1 VISFA
6 LSAAV
11 TRYVTVALIT
21 LCFAEVEVNSGVYLE
36 HLPAVKLYEASSPLL
51 FYVNL
56 TKLINV
62 YCPVP
67 CNVVMCDVLRKPEF
81 IPFTMQP
88 QETDGSILENDGQ
101 EENYQLV
108 NKTHVKRLFTNEK
121 ELQKLQEQLSI
132 RNITWLEVTLPM
144 GFTRQPV
151 SLCEAR
157 AEAWIET
164 LFVKSLVSNLLQMC
178 QTEKTR
184 PDLVPFNTLEA
195 VLRKKYQSVWSSI
208 GYIPSLPELSKNYDV
223 PLVECV
229 LTPKHA
235 VIGIHAP
242 LIHKS
247 TPKLEDLSH
256 HLSHGTNRHA
266 SLV

>member
-1 VISFA
+1 
-6 LSAAV
+6 
-11 TRYVTVALIT
+11 
-21 LCFAEVEVNSGVYLE
+21 
-36 HLPAVKLYEASSPLL
+36 
-51 FYVNL
+51 
-56 TKLINV
+56 
-62 YCPVP
+62 
-67 CNVVMCDVLRKPEF
+67 
-81 IPFTMQP
+81 
-88 QETDGSILENDGQ
+88 
-101 EENYQLV
+101 LV

-132 RNITWLEVTLPM
+132 RNITWLEVTLLM

-195 VLRKKYQSVWSSI
+195 VLRKKYPSVWSSI

-235 VIGIHAP
+235 MIGIHVP

-247 TPKLEDLSH
+247 SKLEIRRLITPPFALDKQIYSIGLTVADLIFPTDPLHSQVRSPTGKYLLPVRTKWKIH
-256 HLSHGTNRHA
+256 VDYNLYEVRDE
-266 SLV
+266 